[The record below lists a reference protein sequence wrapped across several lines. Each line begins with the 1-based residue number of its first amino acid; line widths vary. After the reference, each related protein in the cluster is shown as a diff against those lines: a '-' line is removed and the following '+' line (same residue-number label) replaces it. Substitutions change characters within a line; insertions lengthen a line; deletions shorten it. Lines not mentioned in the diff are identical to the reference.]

1 MSDVEFQVADSLERI
16 FPEPVVSA
24 DWDDVLRRA
33 GGGRGDRGSR
43 FGREQAARLRQ
54 GRHRWRVV
62 LLAAAALIVA
72 VASTAAFGTVRDL
85 LFGERRT
92 VAFASA
98 PTWSPDGRRI
108 AFLTHA
114 CIPDSTPGCHGPVEF
129 NVMNADGSGQRNLTR
144 EWGLEAPVSLFKGY
158 PVWSPDW
165 RKVAFVRDWGGYGYS
180 DIYVI
185 NADGS
190 GRRRL
195 TRSPQNEAKP
205 PGGGAF
211 VCPRACDG
219 DPVWSPDGR
228 RLAFV
233 RVRGGRADI
242 YVVSADGGG
251 LRRLAHAIAF
261 TPDPGAPSP
270 GFSANPAWSPD
281 GRKIAFMSN
290 RDGTDDVFVVNA
302 DGSGLRNLTRR
313 PADDRKR
320 SEWYSPDR
328 PMWSPDGRKIVFRA
342 RRDRSTPSE
351 WEVCRPR
358 GPQGERVGGVCARDE
373 IYVVDADGSGL
384 RRLTYNWKSDGA
396 PAWSPDGRKI
406 LFLRSGWQ
414 DSANVGG
421 DVYVMN
427 ADGSGQRNLT
437 RSVTRPFAT
446 ERAPAW
452 SPDGRKIL
460 FVSNRD
466 RNSEIYVMN
475 ADGSGLRKLTELK
488 GEE

>member
-16 FPEPVVSA
+16 FPDPAVSA

-33 GGGRGDRGSR
+33 RGGRGDRDSR
-43 FGREQAARLRQ
+43 LGREQAARLRQ

-98 PTWSPDGRRI
+98 VTWSPDGRRI
-108 AFLTHA
+108 AFLTFA
-114 CIPDSTPGCHGPVEF
+114 CVPDPTPGCNGPVEF
-129 NVMNADGSGQRNLTR
+129 NVMNADGSGLKR
-144 EWGLEAPVSLFKGY
+144 EWRLEATSAHALFAGF

-165 RKVAFVRDWGGYGYS
+165 EKVAFVQERGGDVYGLARNS
-180 DIYVI
+180 DIYGM

-195 TRSPQNEAKP
+195 TRSPQN
-205 PGGGAF
+205 
-211 VCPRACDG
+211 DG

-242 YVVSADGGG
+242 YVVDADGSG
-251 LRRLAHAIAF
+251 LRRLAHAITF
-261 TPDPGAPSP
+261 RPDPGAPSS
-270 GFSANPAWSPD
+270 GFGANPAWSPD
-281 GRKIAFMSN
+281 GRRIAFMSN
-290 RDGTDDVFVVNA
+290 RDGNDDIFVVNA
-302 DGSGLRNLTRR
+302 DGSGLRNLTPGRG
-313 PADDRKR
+313 DDRKR
-320 SEWYSPDR
+320 TWWGSFDG

-342 RRDRSTPSE
+342 RRDRPTQLE
-351 WEVCRPR
+351 WEMCRPPR
-358 GPQGERVGGVCARDE
+358 GGGTCARDE
-373 IYVVDADGSGL
+373 IYVVDADGTGL
-384 RRLTYNWKSDGA
+384 RRLTNNWKSDGT

-406 LFLRSGWQ
+406 LFLRSGWR
-414 DSANVGG
+414 DSAEVEG